1 MGCSVGT
8 RVSSVAQVRRSRERD
23 EPQTAGRGIRAGTIR
38 ADLEPRRIAGGA
50 RLGRTDRTYKITPAL
65 LRLEMPHEGAKA
77 HHLRQM
83 DDGRHL
89 YSAFLARFV
98 HGSVLKRAGLVRP
111 GQIRKRFCERRH
123 PADFNRQAVGAL
135 PCRTSTVRAGR
146 STNPR
151 QQQDREAEEV
161 YPLAPMSR
169 GRGSES
175 AAPPEIPDG
184 T

>member
-8 RVSSVAQVRRSRERD
+8 RVSSVAQVRRPRERD
-23 EPQTAGRGIRAGTIR
+23 EPETAGQGIRAGTIR
-38 ADLEPRRIAGGA
+38 ANLEPRPIAGAA

-65 LRLEMPHEGAKA
+65 LRLKMPHERAEA

-83 DDGRHL
+83 DDGRDL

-98 HGSVLKRAGLVRP
+98 HGSVLTRAGLVRP
-111 GQIRKRFCERRH
+111 GQIRKLLRATSSGGFQ
-123 PADFNRQAVGAL
+123 PAS
-135 PCRTSTVRAGR
+135 CRGLARPHVTLAVRAGR
-146 STNPR
+146 SRNP
-151 QQQDREAEEV
+151 QKQDREAEEV

-169 GRGSES
+169 ERVSES
-175 AAPPEIPDG
+175 GALPEIPDD